1 MFRRSM
7 LFVCLLAV
15 PVLAAADVIRG
26 AWHMTPSLAD
36 RVHLEMSRKNNHN
49 GNSMRVGDFR
59 GLNAVNMKAA
69 GEVPAQFQLVRD
81 AGTFDFNGTFNDGDG
96 VGRFTFTPDAGYAGK
111 LRSIGV
117 AVDSDL
123 TDERLFSLALH
134 DVSTDFIGDMRA
146 LGYNES
152 LSKYIAFR
160 IHGATPEYVRAM
172 QALGFSN
179 ISSDRLLAFRIHGVT
194 PDYVRE
200 MKEAG
205 FDATD
210 ADRLVSFR
218 IHGVT
223 PAFARDMR
231 DMGVTGLSPDKL
243 VAMRIHGV
251 TSSFVRE
258 LGELGYR
265 NLSSEQLVRMRIHGV
280 TTSFIRELSDAGYK
294 AIPVEK
300 LVQMK
305 IRGVDSDF
313 LKKVQ

>member
-1 MFRRSM
+1 MFRRSV

-26 AWHMTPSLAD
+26 AWHMTPSFDD
-36 RVHLEMSRKNNHN
+36 RVQLDMSRKNNHN
-49 GNSMRVGDFR
+49 GNTMRLGDFR
-59 GLNAVNMKAA
+59 GLSAVNRNAA

-81 AGTFDFNGTFNDGDG
+81 AGTFDFNGTFSDGDG
-96 VGRFTFTPDAGYAGK
+96 VGRFTFTPDAAYGGK
-111 LRSIGV
+111 LRGIGV

-134 DVSTDFIGDMRA
+134 DVSADFIRDMRG
-146 LGYNES
+146 LGYSEP

-160 IHGATPEYVRAM
+160 IHGATPDYVRAM
-172 QALGFSN
+172 QALGFNN

-200 MKEAG
+200 MKQAG

-223 PAFARDMR
+223 PEFARDMR
-231 DMGVTGLSPDKL
+231 AMGVTGLSPDQL

-251 TSSFVRE
+251 SSTFVRE
-258 LGELGYR
+258 LSELGYR
-265 NLSSEQLVRMRIHGV
+265 NLSSEELVRMRIHGV
-280 TTSFIRELSDAGYK
+280 TTRFIRDLSEAGYK
-294 AIPVEK
+294 GVPVEK

-305 IRGVDSDF
+305 IRGIDSDF